1 MPDATLTGPPSA
13 VAAPSGAA
21 TLPPFSVSQV
31 LPWLVF
37 AGLLLVTLM
46 YFVSAEQG
54 ATSLLAGDAVHEWV
68 HDSRHL
74 LGFPCH

>member
-1 MPDATLTGPPSA
+1 MSSLTQSPPVA
-13 VAAPSGAA
+13 VAAP
-21 TLPPFSVSQV
+21 PFSLAQV

-37 AGLLLVTLM
+37 AGLLLLLGM

-54 ATSLLAGDAVHEWV
+54 ATSLLSGTAVHEWV

>member
-1 MPDATLTGPPSA
+1 MTSATHTGAAHDQPVA
-13 VAAPSGAA
+13 VA
-21 TLPPFSVSQV
+21 LPPLAVRQA

-37 AGLLLVTLM
+37 AALLALVALD
-46 YFVSAEQG
+46 FVSTEQG
-54 ATSLLAGDAVHEWV
+54 ATSLLQGTAVHEWV